1 MANEQQLK
9 GENSIFFIKYNNIW
23 CPIACETSN
32 SFSESVEMINT
43 TTRDNGGW
51 KTELPTIQSYS
62 ISLEAV
68 LTIDDQTAN
77 SNVLSYNKIRKMKRD
92 LALIEWKRETCGGW
106 YIDEGKAHIVDISDA
121 NAVGEVITFS
131 LTLNGFCK
139 PLESDARIRVLSNVA
154 KTMIYIQEEN
164 TPIEI

>member
-1 MANEQQLK
+1 MEQQLK

-51 KTELPTIQSYS
+51 KTELPTMQSYS

-77 SNVLSYNKIRKMKRD
+77 SNIISYNKIRKMKRD
-92 LALIEWKRETCGGW
+92 LTLIEWKRETWGGW

-131 LTLNGFCK
+131 LTLNGFGK

-154 KTMIYIQEEN
+154 KTIIYTQEEN